1 MLTVTAALL
10 AFNVAPS
17 LRAVPAACRSS
28 PCRLQEEA
36 PTIEAPEGMVAVPEF
51 WGPDREADMR
61 IEGGSTLKT
70 FQMPPWAERVQYIL
84 KSPSGRPVKAKVELW
99 IGPIRCVHELIYDC
113 MGSVS
118 RESSFPVKA
127 TLQFKKLSPVLK
139 ISTDSTFEFPLECG
153 VFIPKDD
160 AEQKMWGKTTKDMFY
175 GGSGG
180 DKQVVQGGLDY
191 VSKKSGGSIRSFDIP
206 ASWEKTQIMCWC
218 VQSAAKQPRQAA
230 THTALHPPL
239 HSPSHHPPPPSTHSL
254 TGRPMSARSRSSR
267 TSRSSR
273 GRIMPSS
280 T

>member
-99 IGPIRCVHELIYDC
+99 IGPIRCVHELIYNC
-113 MGSVS
+113 MDGDAFPLRVS
-118 RESSFPVKA
+118 
-127 TLQFKKLSPVLK
+127 LQFKKVRPVLK
-139 ISTDSTFEFPLECG
+139 VSTDSTFEFPLQCG
-153 VFIPKDD
+153 VFVPTPEESARIG
-160 AEQKMWGKTTKDMFY
+160 ETTKAMFY
-175 GGSGG
+175 NAPM
-180 DKQVVQGGLDY
+180 KHKVQGGSTIDN
-191 VSKKSGGSIRSFDIP
+191 KGGAIRTFNVEQ
-206 ASWEKTQIMCWC
+206 SWEKTQLM
-218 VQSAAKQPRQAA
+218 V
-230 THTALHPPL
+230 
-239 HSPSHHPPPPSTHSL
+239 
-254 TGRPMSARSRSSR
+254 
-267 TSRSSR
+267 
-273 GRIMPSS
+273 
-280 T
+280 

>member
-1 MLTVTAALL
+1 
-10 AFNVAPS
+10 
-17 LRAVPAACRSS
+17 
-28 PCRLQEEA
+28 
-36 PTIEAPEGMVAVPEF
+36 
-51 WGPDREADMR
+51 MR

-218 VQSAAKQPRQAA
+218 VKAPPSSHAKQPRTPPC
-230 THTALHPPL
+230 TH
-239 HSPSHHPPPPSTHSL
+239 PSTHLPTTHLHPLL
-254 TGRPMSARSRSSR
+254 THSQVGRCRQEVVQVEHRDPPGAEQRQAALELTVRRLDAAVARHHRHARPGMGRPLQLQKVP
-267 TSRSSR
+267 R
-273 GRIMPSS
+273 GRQV
-280 T
+280 